1 MIKSELQNSKNK
13 AGKILLEKRN
23 PNNQMII
30 GVFAEPKGLHI
41 PDGNPIQIY
50 ALFNFLFLHAYES
63 KHATLIKTQ
72 NPKLSFR
79 ISFAESKGFE
89 PLEV

>member
-30 GVFAEPKGLHI
+30 GVFAERKGLHI
-41 PDGNPIQIY
+41 LNGNPIQ
-50 ALFNFLFLHAYES
+50 
-63 KHATLIKTQ
+63 T
-72 NPKLSFR
+72 
-79 ISFAESKGFE
+79 
-89 PLEV
+89 

>member
-30 GVFAEPKGLHI
+30 GVFAERKGLHI
-41 PDGNPIQIY
+41 PNGNPIQ
-50 ALFNFLFLHAYES
+50 
-63 KHATLIKTQ
+63 T
-72 NPKLSFR
+72 
-79 ISFAESKGFE
+79 
-89 PLEV
+89 